1 MRWWTKCISM
11 VIAKT
16 ASRNVAFKTNV
27 MCQAVLEAQSSF
39 VMPETMDQEA
49 SSQKCSL
56 NDGDVVHN
64 VDLYVFNHEVVNG
77 YSFIRL
83 IMRRLL

>member
-1 MRWWTKCISM
+1 MI
-11 VIAKT
+11 
-16 ASRNVAFKTNV
+16 
-27 MCQAVLEAQSSF
+27 E
-39 VMPETMDQEA
+39 DQEA

-77 YSFIRL
+77 
-83 IMRRLL
+83 

>member
-1 MRWWTKCISM
+1 M

-39 VMPETMDQEA
+39 GTPETMDQGEA
-49 SSQKCSL
+49 SSQRCSL
-56 NDGDVVHN
+56 NDGDVVRN
-64 VDLYVFNHEVVNG
+64 ADLYVFNHEVAHG
-77 YSFIRL
+77 
-83 IMRRLL
+83 